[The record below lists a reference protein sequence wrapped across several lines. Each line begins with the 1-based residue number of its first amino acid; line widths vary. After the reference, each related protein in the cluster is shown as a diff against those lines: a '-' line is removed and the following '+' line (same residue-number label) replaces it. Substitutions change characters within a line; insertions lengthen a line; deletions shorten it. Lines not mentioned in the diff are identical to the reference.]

1 MISTLLRARRRAA
14 RADARAA
21 RLARPVISIGNISM
35 GGRGKTPLAGLVA
48 RLLVEAGERPA
59 ILSRGYGRA
68 IADAGVTVVSD
79 GSPSLAAR
87 ASAKFAD
94 LAHSGDEPL
103 MLARAVP
110 GAAVLVCDERA
121 LAGTLAET
129 ALGCTVHILDDGF
142 QHHHLRRD
150 VDIVLV
156 APEDFTDKVMPF
168 GRLREPLDALQYV
181 DAILIDGNDQ
191 VGQLGSGAVNLT
203 ASLPHCLTATLSAA
217 SFNGALVRRLGAPM
231 PALAQGATVLAVA
244 GIASPSRFFDM
255 LKDGGWSLAETM
267 PFEDHHPFSAADA
280 RRIAEAARRAGA
292 AAIVTTSKDAIRLEG
307 LGPWPVPLVE
317 MPLEVSVEPAD
328 QFRAWLLE
336 RIKSARSS
344 VVAAGL

>member
-1 MISTLLRARRRAA
+1 
-14 RADARAA
+14 
-21 RLARPVISIGNISM
+21 
-35 GGRGKTPLAGLVA
+35 
-48 RLLVEAGERPA
+48 
-59 ILSRGYGRA
+59 
-68 IADAGVTVVSD
+68 
-79 GSPSLAAR
+79 
-87 ASAKFAD
+87 
-94 LAHSGDEPL
+94 
-103 MLARAVP
+103 
-110 GAAVLVCDERA
+110 
-121 LAGTLAET
+121 
-129 ALGCTVHILDDGF
+129 
-142 QHHHLRRD
+142 
-150 VDIVLV
+150 
-156 APEDFTDKVMPF
+156 
-168 GRLREPLDALQYV
+168 
-181 DAILIDGNDQ
+181 
-191 VGQLGSGAVNLT
+191 
-203 ASLPHCLTATLSAA
+203 
-217 SFNGALVRRLGAPM
+217 M

-292 AAIVTTSKDAIRLEG
+292 AAIVTTSKDAIRLEA